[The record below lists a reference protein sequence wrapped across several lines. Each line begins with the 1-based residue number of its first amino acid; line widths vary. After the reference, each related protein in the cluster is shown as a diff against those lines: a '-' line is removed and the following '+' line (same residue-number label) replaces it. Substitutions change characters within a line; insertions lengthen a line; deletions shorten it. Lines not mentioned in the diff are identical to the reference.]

1 VDEIGSFRHPFGVLL
16 PEMVSPCGVVSGST
30 HKTGV
35 MLIFVSADKTVV
47 VCPGFCTCY
56 RVPVDLLGRGRQ
68 EMLIFTRLA
77 RLVAVACLVA
87 ILTRVAWAQVP
98 STGELPPVFPPEP
111 PRASP
116 PQTNP
121 PSSNPNTTPRNPSEA
136 TTSPRPAQQPESIVG
151 GAGTLANTGST
162 PGTGGSTTSSAAVNA
177 PTSLELANAGPTQT
191 NFLARFLGIQD
202 APVKF
207 YGWIENSF
215 TGNADGRPKND
226 SNFSVFP
233 NHLAN
238 QWQGNQYY
246 LAFEKQLTPT
256 DMVNFGG
263 RFDFLFGND
272 WQFTKSY
279 GLFDRAFTPNS
290 FDGFDLPQMF
300 AEVHLPVL
308 TKNGLDIRGGR
319 FFSPAGF
326 ENVQAIKRP
335 LLSVPYLFNYT
346 PFTLFGVLATL
357 HLNERINL
365 YSGAVNGWDR
375 WIDQN
380 YRYSYIGGV
389 NYNFRNAKTSLTSM
403 LITGP
408 DQLPRFAPANSPFL
422 PTGVITNQALQ
433 GKVNPYY
440 AGNWRTYLDAVLVHN
455 YNERLTEAVE
465 TFFVHETNVPGL
477 GPNGTLGKESAWYGS
492 CHWLLYQFTDK
503 VQGVWRSEI
512 FRDNNGAATGS
523 ADNYYEVTLGAV
535 YKPKPWLW
543 IRPEARF
550 DRAQYT
556 HPFEDGTRSSQL
568 TLAFDI
574 IVQF

>member
-1 VDEIGSFRHPFGVLL
+1 MPILL
-16 PEMVSPCGVVSGST
+16 KP
-30 HKTGV
+30 
-35 MLIFVSADKTVV
+35 
-47 VCPGFCTCY
+47 
-56 RVPVDLLGRGRQ
+56 
-68 EMLIFTRLA
+68 A
-77 RLVAVACLVA
+77 RLVAVACWLA
-87 ILTRVAWAQVP
+87 LMAGFASAQTP
-98 STGELPPVFPPEP
+98 ATGGLPPVFPDEP
-111 PRASP
+111 PKPAAPKPASP
-116 PQTNP
+116 IGRTSAPRTDPTIADNPATN
-121 PSSNPNTTPRNPSEA
+121 
-136 TTSPRPAQQPESIVG
+136 VG
-151 GAGTLANTGST
+151 GSGTVSNTGST
-162 PGTGGSTTSSAAVNA
+162 PGTGGANTSSAAVNA
-177 PTSLELANAGPTQT
+177 PTSAERARAGPSKTD
-191 NFLARFLGIQD
+191 FLARFLGIQD
-202 APVKF
+202 YPVNI
-207 YGWIENSF
+207 YGWIENSD
-215 TGNADGRPKND
+215 TGNTNGRPRND

-233 NHLAN
+233 NHRADS
-238 QWQGNQYY
+238 WQGNQYY
-246 LAFEKQLTPT
+246 LAIEKLLDPT
-256 DMVNFGG
+256 DMVHFGG

-319 FFSPAGF
+319 FYSPAGF

-346 PFTLFGVLATL
+346 PFTLFGMLATL
-357 HLNERINL
+357 HLNERINI

-389 NYNFRNAKTSLTSM
+389 NYNSRNAKTSLTSI

-422 PTGVITNQALQ
+422 PTGVITNPALQ

-455 YNERLTEAVE
+455 YNARLTEAVE

-477 GPNGTLGKESAWYGS
+477 GPNGSVGRESAWYGG
-492 CHWLLYQFTDK
+492 CHWLLYQFNDQ

-556 HPFEDGTRSSQL
+556 HPFNDGTRSSQL